1 MFLPLFAEHM
11 SEKALAIL
19 LKAYLSISL
28 AVWVSRGRPVP
39 QIASF
44 YSRTTTSLSPPG
56 PKPTPVADTLLGAD
70 AAANA
75 PNSWFPLLQSTLVH
89 PDEHLPKLQRSLAEF
104 SRLYGT
110 RAPGKLADAAAS
122 SLKDADRLD
131 GTVFIRTAGLTMDR
145 LGWMREGKPRR
156 IWDRKGFWSQSNND
170 S

>member
-1 MFLPLFAEHM
+1 M
-11 SEKALAIL
+11 SGKALAIL
-19 LKAYLSISL
+19 LKAHLSISL

-75 PNSWFPLLQSTLVH
+75 PNLWFPLLQSTLVH

-156 IWDRKGFWSQSNND
+156 IWDMKGFWSQSNND